1 MADAKVNAVQE
12 AVQLYFDG
20 LYNNDVDKLRKAFH
34 PQAELVGIYK
44 GHFAWISLED
54 FLAPI
59 GKSKSPAERGDAY
72 NNHIVSIDL
81 TGDVAI
87 AKVDDEYAGQR
98 FTDYLTLHKFDE
110 GWRIVHKAYHH
121 YS

>member
-1 MADAKVNAVQE
+1 MSDAKVNAVQE

-34 PQAELVGIYK
+34 PQAELVGVFK

-59 GKSKSPAERGDAY
+59 GKTKSPAERGDQY
-72 NNHIVSIDL
+72 DNHIVSIDI

-87 AKVDDEYAGQR
+87 AKVDDDYVGQR
-98 FTDYLTLHKFDE
+98 FTDYLTLHKFDD
-110 GWRIVHKAYHH
+110 GWKIVHKAYHH
-121 YS
+121 YG